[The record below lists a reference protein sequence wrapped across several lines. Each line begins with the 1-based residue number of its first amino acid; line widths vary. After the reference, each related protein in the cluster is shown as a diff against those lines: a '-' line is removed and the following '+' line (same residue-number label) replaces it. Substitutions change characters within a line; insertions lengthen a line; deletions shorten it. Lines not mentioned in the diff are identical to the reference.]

1 MNQVPALLKELE
13 SGDVFELGD
22 FCVIGRNED
31 VAIRLSHPGISRQ
44 HASIRRE
51 GRNYWLVDLGSANG
65 TFVNDV
71 ALTSARALRHGDRL
85 QLGALVL
92 TFQQSE
98 VDTRPDFSANAKTQI
113 SRLAPAPM
121 RNQPVT
127 LFVADLKGF
136 TQMSAELSAGQV
148 ADLLSEWYADCNV
161 ILKGHGASI
170 DKFIGDCVFA
180 YWHGTEPEIR
190 VRALQSAEALRAAE
204 IAPTSPVRIAL
215 RAQRGIELDCRIG
228 MHIGMVA
235 IGAMGQGVN
244 TALGDA
250 VNMAF
255 RIEALTRIVDRSI
268 LVSSSFLD
276 GWEEGRSQ
284 FESCGR
290 HQVKGQADLVEV
302 FAPRHVKASPW
313 DS

>member
-1 MNQVPALLKELE
+1 MDRSRPDFAACIRLELSQVPALLKELE

-113 SRLAPAPM
+113 SRLAPAPDAE
-121 RNQPVT
+121 RTGHTVRGRPER
-127 LFVADLKGF
+127 LHADERRALRRAGGR
-136 TQMSAELSAGQV
+136 SAERMVCRLQRHPQRPWRIDRQIHRRLRLRLLARHRAGDSRKGAAVGRGV
-148 ADLLSEWYADCNV
+148 ARRRNRSDVA
-161 ILKGHGASI
+161 G
-170 DKFIGDCVFA
+170 
-180 YWHGTEPEIR
+180 
-190 VRALQSAEALRAAE
+190 RALRSGRSAE
-204 IAPTSPVRIAL
+204 
-215 RAQRGIELDCRIG
+215 
-228 MHIGMVA
+228 
-235 IGAMGQGVN
+235 
-244 TALGDA
+244 
-250 VNMAF
+250 
-255 RIEALTRIVDRSI
+255 
-268 LVSSSFLD
+268 
-276 GWEEGRSQ
+276 
-284 FESCGR
+284 
-290 HQVKGQADLVEV
+290 
-302 FAPRHVKASPW
+302 
-313 DS
+313 